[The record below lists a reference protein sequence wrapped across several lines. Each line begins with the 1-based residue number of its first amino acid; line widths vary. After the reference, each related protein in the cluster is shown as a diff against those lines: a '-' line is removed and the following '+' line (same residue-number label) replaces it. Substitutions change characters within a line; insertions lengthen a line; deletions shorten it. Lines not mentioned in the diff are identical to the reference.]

1 MVKVRRAQIM
11 RGTEQRSSTKLGP
24 HLECGD
30 LSPLLWLADVSA
42 RQGAFGARR
51 TSSGEAFVAIRRRQV
66 AGRNMACEE
75 AGKALTYA
83 IIGIFCF
90 GFVFGSMAI
99 SKGLE
104 ARRLIREDPRL
115 TGEAKANVALI
126 LGTMVLILWV
136 LGMIGRAKRRL

>member
-51 TSSGEAFVAIRRRQV
+51 TSSGEEFVPIRRRQV
-66 AGRNMACEE
+66 AFRYRRQVS
-75 AGKALTYA
+75 ALQIRKPA
-83 IIGIFCF
+83 QIILTLGE
-90 GFVFGSMAI
+90 GDGNS
-99 SKGLE
+99 
-104 ARRLIREDPRL
+104 PR
-115 TGEAKANVALI
+115 I
-126 LGTMVLILWV
+126 PS
-136 LGMIGRAKRRL
+136 